1 MIGRAVWGPVQLARA
16 GSVLLPGPRN
26 VHPDDWV
33 GLSARRDD
41 VAERLCASFVY
52 GSGET
57 FEYCR
62 SFAEANSDSF
72 GSAIPTS
79 GKGRPGERAML
90 ALVGRTDEEVRD
102 VDFLHDVARLARVTL
117 GPNAVIV
124 TVVDSVEISAVA
136 MVVGPGGTRYCLL
149 TPERQPGPVACEHRS
164 LITQPS
170 FGPSCYAR
178 VPTSSPRRWDLVFNA
193 SLATPSIMAGVA
205 AVSSAPRIPG
215 TSSTTA
221 TTTPP
226 SAHSS
231 ASTR

>member
-1 MIGRAVWGPVQLARA
+1 MRRVARVFVACVGLIVVVGCGDRANHAGPGSTGAA
-16 GSVLLPGPRN
+16 GSVLMAEPRN
-26 VHPDDWV
+26 VHPDDWI
-33 GLSARRDD
+33 GLSARRDN

-102 VDFLHDVARLARVTL
+102 VYFLPDVARLARVTT

-124 TVVDSVEISAVA
+124 TVADSVEMSAVA
-136 MVVGPGGTRYCLL
+136 MVVGPSGTRYCLL
-149 TPERQPGPVACEHRS
+149 TPQRQAGPGCLS
-164 LITQPS
+164 
-170 FGPSCYAR
+170 
-178 VPTSSPRRWDLVFNA
+178 
-193 SLATPSIMAGVA
+193 TPF
-205 AVSSAPRIPG
+205 
-215 TSSTTA
+215 THYTTIVR
-221 TTTPP
+221 P
-226 SAHSS
+226 
-231 ASTR
+231 